1 MSRENKIKK
10 VLAYFQIVLMISFSF
25 VFAFNFNSPDS
36 YAQEQQVCCET
47 DNSGNICS
55 YVDVGQCTNA
65 NVQKAATSCDQTS
78 FCGAGVCVGL
88 DGFCYDNYPRALC
101 ENRGGSFVS
110 NARSED
116 VSQCSLGCC
125 VIGTQAEFVT
135 RDRCIEATGQFPD
148 LEVDFR
154 EDVASEF
161 ECLNLARNQVQGCCA
176 RSDGVCSYGAKSECD
191 LQPSVSG
198 EGFYEGVF
206 CSSDDL
212 RNVCECASHP
222 DPNADRQAALRAT
235 TCLAD
240 RDEVYWADSCGNPE
254 GVVTEQI
261 FSGVPN
267 SAKTDGICN
276 YNDGTICAD
285 SDKDGIVTCE
295 SLDCSANEF
304 LSFGLENYR
313 GTSESEIENG
323 GGVLN
328 GESWCQFDS
337 SRQEQRFDEL
347 STADR
352 KGKDPVGSRYYRSIC
367 INGQELIE
375 PCKDFREEYCY
386 SNTVKVESANRVYT
400 EAKCIENEWEACTVE
415 CNTADPFTMSKE
427 EFEES
432 LRKDQQCC
440 LSSNRDC
447 SWSGS
452 KCVPAVSPG
461 FKYWEGEGA
470 DVCGRA
476 SLECSAVFV
485 CGGWNRLFGCD
496 NEGAAGV
503 VTGGVAGLGAGGYTA
518 LALGVVGWPAV
529 IGGIG
534 AAALVGFSAGQS
546 GWKVVS
552 GGECLSQEFLQAANN
567 LCRSYGDC
575 GADFNY
581 LQDFS
586 IPGNIDNKFTYSRSG
601 FVNTEQINEEIA
613 GAVRE
618 DLEEKLGYD
627 FGDNVPGNLSG
638 FADWEQ
644 GSDFFDFRR
653 PTERPEEGFVGYG
666 KRILFTEDDI
676 AGGVLSPGALAGG
689 SLAAGLV
696 SAASAQITFGT
707 GAAIGL
713 SASPLGYL
721 VGQVLQKTGIKAFET
736 LSIGGVRDNLATAY
750 QGTFRDAVGSSN
762 NLFSNIVVPQGG
774 GAPVL
779 SEPFK
784 KSLLEK
790 GLDDVAVSEIERYAH
805 EQTLVF
811 GAGNSFEVSALSSDQ
826 VSMLEKGFNVKLGK
840 VGESYAQRKAQSGF
854 SAYMTGVS
862 AALWAYT
869 IFQLGDVIFEDV
881 KPVPVKTTCQPWQA
895 PTYRTRAT
903 DTDVCELCNPDFED
917 YVDEN
922 KNPLDA
928 RALKRC
934 SEYRCKSLGASC
946 ELLNEGSGEELC
958 VSLNKLD
965 TNSPKISPWIEG
977 FTLDPNEFEI
987 SENTDKTGFRIKDKN
1002 TANGVGIPIYT
1013 PFFLAIQTD
1022 EPAQCKMSLEHSNR
1036 YDSMPNNF
1044 FGGNVFKYFHVNNMV
1059 YPATTGVN
1067 ETAGVLL
1074 QGGGDYRLN
1083 LRCIDGV
1090 GNANEADY
1098 IIEFTVSPEDD
1109 LTPPQIVG
1117 SSITPPESVLGS
1129 QIQFGREVYLTH
1141 GATSTDVTLFVNE
1154 PAECKYSFNPI
1165 DYSLMDEGNRC
1176 NVAGGEPTAP
1186 PYYECEF
1193 ADPGGIMGRGP
1204 SISGFNSTAG
1214 LRQFVYFKC
1223 KDRSDNFNK
1232 DAYSITL
1239 RGSEPLE
1246 ITSSGPRGL
1255 LKTSTAI
1262 VNVTLQVNTEGGAS
1276 LDGDSVCKYTTE
1288 ENLKENLG
1296 AMSEFLRT
1304 NSSLHT
1310 QPWQP
1315 SSGMQRFFIGCYDMA
1330 GNVDY
1335 GEINFEVEQDV
1346 TPPFITKVYRD
1357 ENFQPP
1363 QFTVEINEP
1372 GQCKDNVDGTFEY
1385 ATGGNLMNVVNVN
1398 STVFSSTVSN
1408 SDVYYVVC
1416 KDDFGNIMSPATIQI
1431 AVV

>member
-1 MSRENKIKK
+1 MAEKNNIKS
-10 VLAYFQIVLMISFSF
+10 VLAYIQIFLVVSLS
-25 VFAFNFNSPDS
+25 FAFAFSFNSPDVN
-36 YAQEQQVCCET
+36 AQAAEQVCCEA

-55 YVDVGQCTNA
+55 YVGLSQCTGA
-65 NVQKAATSCDQTS
+65 GVQKAATSCDQTS

-101 ENRGGSFVS
+101 EDRGGNFVA
-110 NARSED
+110 NVRSEN
-116 VSQCSLGCC
+116 VPQCKLGCC

-135 RDRCIEATGQFPD
+135 KDRCIEATGQFPD
-148 LEVDFR
+148 LDVDFR
-154 EDVASEF
+154 DDVGSEF
-161 ECLNLARNQVQGCCA
+161 ECLNLARNQIQGCCA

-191 LQPSVSG
+191 LNPSVSG

-206 CSSDDL
+206 CSSDSL
-212 RNVCECASHP
+212 RNVCECAAHP
-222 DPNADRQAALRAT
+222 DPAADRQAALRAT
-235 TCLAD
+235 TCLPD
-240 RDEVYWADSCGNPE
+240 RDEVYWVDSCGNPE
-254 GVVTEQI
+254 GVVTEEI
-261 FSGVPN
+261 FSGVRN
-267 SAKTDGICN
+267 AARKDGRCN
-276 YNDGTICAD
+276 YNEGTICAD
-285 SDKDGIVTCE
+285 SDGDGIATCE

-313 GTSESEIENG
+313 GTDESDIKNS
-323 GGVLN
+323 GVLN

-337 SRQEQRFDEL
+337 SEQEQKFDEL

-352 KGKDPVGSRYYRSIC
+352 RGKDPVGSRYYRSIC

-386 SNTVKVESANRVYT
+386 ANTVNVESANKVYT
-400 EAKCIENEWEACTVE
+400 EAGCIENEWEACTVE
-415 CNTADPFTMSKE
+415 CNTADPFKMSKE
-427 EFEES
+427 EFNEA

-440 LSSNRDC
+440 LSANRDC
-447 SWSGS
+447 SWTGS

-476 SLECSAVFV
+476 SLECNAVFV
-485 CGGWNRLFGCD
+485 CGGWNRVLGLC
-496 NEGAAGV
+496 EEETGAAFGL
-503 VTGGVAGLGAGGYTA
+503 GAVAAIGAGGYTT
-518 LALGVVGWPAV
+518 LALGTLGGPAFLS
-529 IGGIG
+529 
-534 AAALVGFSAGQS
+534 AALAATLVGVSAGKEGGWHVFS
-546 GWKVVS
+546 GK
-552 GGECLSQEFLQAANN
+552 ECLSQEYLQAANN

-581 LQDFS
+581 LHDFS
-586 IPGNIDNKFTYSRSG
+586 ITGNIDNKFTYSRSG
-601 FVNTEQINEEIA
+601 FSNTENINEELA
-613 GAVRE
+613 NAARE
-618 DLEEKLGYD
+618 DIKSD
-627 FGDNVPGNLSG
+627 FGENVPGNLSG

-644 GSDFFDFRR
+644 GIGFFDFRG
-653 PTERPEEGFVGYG
+653 PPKRPEGGFLGKG
-666 KRILFTEDDI
+666 KRALFTEQDI
-676 AGGVLSPGALAGG
+676 TDQGWGKLLSPGSLAFG
-689 SLAAGLV
+689 SLVAGVIAAGATGYTSLV
-696 SAASAQITFGT
+696 GV
-707 GAAIGL
+707 GL

-721 VGQVLQKTGIKAFET
+721 VGQGLQFTKINTFGNLGLSRLNERFVTQAGVSGTVEQGLLKKALVEELGKKGIDKTVAEEFVSKLSAKQLGEIAAGKEVQADLGLVSKELAGKAVAKASEDT
-736 LSIGGVRDNLATAY
+736 ATKATA
-750 QGTFRDAVGSSN
+750 T
-762 NLFSNIVVPQGG
+762 FSNV
-774 GAPVL
+774 
-779 SEPFK
+779 
-784 KSLLEK
+784 
-790 GLDDVAVSEIERYAH
+790 
-805 EQTLVF
+805 
-811 GAGNSFEVSALSSDQ
+811 
-826 VSMLEKGFNVKLGK
+826 
-840 VGESYAQRKAQSGF
+840 
-854 SAYMTGVS
+854 MTGVS

-881 KPVPVKTTCQPWQA
+881 KTVPVKTTCQPWQA
-895 PTYRTRAT
+895 PTYRTRTT

-917 YVDEN
+917 YVDEDG
-922 KNPLDA
+922 NPEDA

-987 SENTDKTGFRIKDKN
+987 SENPGKTGFRIKDKKSE
-1002 TANGVGIPIYT
+1002 NGAGIPIYT

-1036 YDSMPNNF
+1036 YESMPNNF

-1059 YPATTGVN
+1059 YPATAGVN
-1067 ETAGVLL
+1067 ETAGILL
-1074 QGGGDYRLN
+1074 QGGGDYKLN
-1083 LRCIDGV
+1083 IRCTDAV

-1117 SSITPPESVLGS
+1117 SSITPPESVLGTNE
-1129 QIQFGREVYLTH
+1129 QFGREVYLTH
-1141 GATSTDVTLFVNE
+1141 GTTSTDVTLFVNE
-1154 PAECKYSFNPI
+1154 PAKCRFSFNPI
-1165 DYSLMDEGNRC
+1165 DYSLMDVQKEC
-1176 NVAGGEPTAP
+1176 NVVGGDPTAP

-1193 ADPGGIMGRGP
+1193 ADPGGIAGRGP

-1223 KDRSDNFNK
+1223 ADRSGNFNR

-1255 LKTSTAI
+1255 IKTSTAI
-1262 VNVTLQVNTEGGAS
+1262 VNVTLQVNTDGGA
-1276 LDGDSVCKYTTE
+1276 LLNGNSVCKYTTE

-1296 AMSEFLRT
+1296 SMSEFLRT

-1315 SSGMQRFFIGCYDMA
+1315 SSGMQRFFVGCYDIA

-1357 ENFQPP
+1357 DNFQPP

-1372 GQCKDNVDGTFEY
+1372 GQCKDSTDGIFEY
-1385 ATGGNLMNVVNVN
+1385 ETGGNLMNVVNVN

-1416 KDDFGNIMSPATIQI
+1416 RDDFGNVMSPATIQI
-1431 AVV
+1431 AEV

>member
-1 MSRENKIKK
+1 MGRENKIKK
-10 VLAYFQIVLMISFSF
+10 FLACFQIVLMISFSF
-25 VFAFNFNSPDS
+25 VFAFNFSSADS
-36 YAQEQQVCCET
+36 YAQASQQVCCEA

-78 FCGAGVCVGL
+78 FCGAGVCAGV

-101 ENRGGSFVS
+101 EDRGGNFVS
-110 NARSED
+110 NAKSEN
-116 VSQCSLGCC
+116 VAQCSLGCC

-154 EDVASEF
+154 DDVASEF

-176 RSDGVCSYGAKSECD
+176 RSDGVCSYGTKSECD

-206 CSSDDL
+206 CSSDNL

-235 TCLAD
+235 TCLPD

-267 SAKTDGICN
+267 AARADGICN
-276 YNDGTICAD
+276 YNEGTICAD
-285 SDKDGIVTCE
+285 SDKDGIATCE

-337 SRQEQRFDEL
+337 SRQEQQRFDEL

-386 SNTVKVESANRVYT
+386 SNTVEVESANRVYT
-400 EAKCIENEWEACTVE
+400 EAKCIKNEWETCTAE

-447 SWSGS
+447 SWTGS

-476 SLECSAVFV
+476 SLECNAVFV

-496 NEGAAGV
+496 NEGTAGV
-503 VTGGVAGLGAGGYTA
+503 VTGGAAGLGAGGYTI
-518 LALGVVGWPAV
+518 LALGTAGLPVALMGGAV
-529 IGGIG
+529 
-534 AAALVGFSAGQS
+534 AAALVGISAGKS

-552 GGECLSQEFLQAANN
+552 GSECLSQEFLQAANN

-581 LQDFS
+581 LHEFG
-586 IPGNIDNKFTYSRSG
+586 ITGNIDNKFTYSRAG
-601 FVNTEQINEEIA
+601 FVNTEQINEEMA

-627 FGDNVPGNLSG
+627 FGDNLPGNLTG

-653 PTERPEEGFVGYG
+653 PTERPEEGFLGRG

-676 AGGVLSPGALAGG
+676 AGGFLSPGALAGG
-689 SLAAGLV
+689 SLVAGLIF
-696 SAASAQITFGT
+696 AAAPGISLGA

-721 VGQVLQKTGIKAFET
+721 VGQALQFTGIDVFKNLGLSNVNERFISQASISGSVEQGLLKKALLDQGVSQKVIND
-736 LSIGGVRDNLATAY
+736 LSAKQLGEIAAGKAVNVGGEEVVSKKVAEGAVSKATGGV
-750 QGTFRDAVGSSN
+750 GTFAN
-762 NLFSNIVVPQGG
+762 
-774 GAPVL
+774 
-779 SEPFK
+779 
-784 KSLLEK
+784 
-790 GLDDVAVSEIERYAH
+790 
-805 EQTLVF
+805 
-811 GAGNSFEVSALSSDQ
+811 
-826 VSMLEKGFNVKLGK
+826 
-840 VGESYAQRKAQSGF
+840 
-854 SAYMTGVS
+854 YMTGVS

-881 KPVPVKTTCQPWQA
+881 KTVPVKTTCQPWQA

-922 KNPLDA
+922 KNPRDA

-987 SENTDKTGFRIKDKN
+987 SENADKTGFRIKDKN
-1002 TANGVGIPIYT
+1002 AANGIGIPIYT

-1022 EPAQCKMSLEHSNR
+1022 EPSQCKMSLEHSNR
-1036 YDSMPNNF
+1036 YESMPNNF
-1044 FGGNVFKYFHVNNMV
+1044 FGNNVFKYFHVNNMV
-1059 YPATTGVN
+1059 YPATAGVN

-1083 LRCIDGV
+1083 VRCTDGV

-1154 PAECKYSFNPI
+1154 PSECKYSYNPI
-1165 DYSLMDEGNRC
+1165 DYNLMDESNRC

-1223 KDRSDNFNK
+1223 KDRSGNFNK

-1239 RGSEPLE
+1239 RGSELLE

-1255 LKTSTAI
+1255 IKTSTAI
-1262 VNVTLQVNTEGGAS
+1262 VNVTLQASTEGGA
-1276 LDGDSVCKYTTE
+1276 LLNGDSVCKYTTE

-1296 AMSEFLRT
+1296 SMSEFLRT
-1304 NSSLHT
+1304 NSSIHT

-1335 GEINFEVEQDV
+1335 GEISFEVEQDV

-1385 ATGGNLMNVVNVN
+1385 NTGGNLMNVVNVN

-1416 KDDFGNIMSPATIQI
+1416 KDDFGNVMSPATIQI

>member
-1 MSRENKIKK
+1 MGRENKIKK
-10 VLAYFQIVLMISFSF
+10 FLAYLQIFLAVSLSF
-25 VFAFNFNSPDS
+25 VFAFSFNSGNV
-36 YAQEQQVCCET
+36 YAQAQQVCCET

-55 YVDVGQCTNA
+55 YVDASQCTNA

-116 VSQCSLGCC
+116 VSQCSFGCC

-206 CSSDDL
+206 CSDSSL
-212 RNVCECASHP
+212 RDVCECAPHP
-222 DPNADRQAALRAT
+222 DPNIDRQAALRAT

-254 GVVTEQI
+254 GVVTERI

-267 SAKTDGICN
+267 SARTEGICD

-285 SDKDGIVTCE
+285 SDDDGIATCE

-313 GTSESEIENG
+313 GTSNSEIENG

-337 SRQEQRFDEL
+337 SRQEQRFDEF

-352 KGKDPVGSRYYRSIC
+352 RGRDPVGSRYYRSIC

-386 SNTVKVESANRVYT
+386 SNTVEVESANRVYT
-400 EAKCIENEWEACTVE
+400 EAKCIENEWEVCTVE

-447 SWSGS
+447 SWAGS

-496 NEGAAGV
+496 NEGTAGV
-503 VTGGVAGLGAGGYTA
+503 VTGGAAGLGAGGYTA
-518 LALGVVGWPAV
+518 LALGTLGWPAF
-529 IGGIG
+529 IGGAG

-581 LQDFS
+581 LDDFS
-586 IPGNIDNKFTYSRSG
+586 IPGNIDNKFTYSRAG
-601 FVNTEQINEEIA
+601 FSNTEQINEEIA

-618 DLEEKLGYD
+618 DLEEKLGYN
-627 FGDNVPGNLSG
+627 FGDNVPGNLSD

-653 PTERPEEGFVGYG
+653 PTERPEGGILGKG
-666 KRILFTEDDI
+666 KRVLFTEDDI
-676 AGGVLSPGALAGG
+676 AGGFLSPGALAGG
-689 SLAAGLV
+689 SLVAGMIAGAATGYGPLV
-696 SAASAQITFGT
+696 SV
-707 GAAIGL
+707 GL

-721 VGQVLQKTGIKAFET
+721 VGQALQHTGIEAFKT
-736 LSIGGVRDNLATAY
+736 LSIGGVRGSLTTEYINTFHNAFDGATSTVSDRFVTQAIISPESDFVIVE
-750 QGTFRDAVGSSN
+750 G
-762 NLFSNIVVPQGG
+762 FSEEFK
-774 GAPVL
+774 
-779 SEPFK
+779 SE
-784 KSLLEK
+784 LLK
-790 GLDDVAVSEIERYAH
+790 RGLDGQAVSQVER
-805 EQTLVF
+805 ELIGKSPGVDITSQTF
-811 GAGNSFEVSALSSDQ
+811 DNALDKAA
-826 VSMLEKGFNVKLGK
+826 EN
-840 VGESYAQRKAQSGF
+840 YAQRKVQSGF

-881 KPVPVKTTCQPWQA
+881 KTVPVKTTCQPWQA

-946 ELLNEGSGEELC
+946 ELLNVGSGEELC

-965 TNSPKISPWIEG
+965 TNSPKINPWIEG
-977 FTLDPNEFEI
+977 FTLDPNEFEV

-1002 TANGVGIPIYT
+1002 TANGIGIPIYT

-1022 EPAQCKMSLEHSNR
+1022 EPSQCKMSLEHSNR
-1036 YDSMPNNF
+1036 YESMPNNF

-1059 YPATTGVN
+1059 YPATAGVN

-1083 LRCIDGV
+1083 LRCTDAV

-1098 IIEFTVSPEDD
+1098 VIEFTVSPEDD

-1117 SSITPPESVLGS
+1117 SSITPLESVLGS

-1165 DYSLMDEGNRC
+1165 DYSLMDESNRC
-1176 NVAGGEPTAP
+1176 NVVGGEPTAP

-1193 ADPGGIMGRGP
+1193 ADPGGILGRGP
-1204 SISGFNSTAG
+1204 SISGFNSTAE

-1223 KDRSDNFNK
+1223 KDKSGNFNR

-1246 ITSSGPRGL
+1246 ITSSGPGGL
-1255 LKTSTAI
+1255 IKTSTAI
-1262 VNVTLQVNTEGGAS
+1262 VNVTLQVNTEGGA
-1276 LDGDSVCKYTTE
+1276 LLNGDSVCKYTTE

-1296 AMSEFLRT
+1296 SMSEFLRT

-1315 SSGMQRFFIGCYDMA
+1315 SSGIQRFFIGCYDMA

-1372 GQCKDNVDGTFEY
+1372 GQCKDGVDGVFEY
-1385 ATGGNLMNVVNVN
+1385 ETGGNLMNVVNVN

-1416 KDDFGNIMSPATIQI
+1416 KDDFGNVMGPATIQI